1 MKTVVQRFATSD
13 IDEAN
18 RHPPPGWTQVVYRLG
33 EGPFRHEAVP
43 VDLGDGLELEHAR
56 FVGATRLIGTLAAE
70 PSTCSALTGVTSA

>member
-56 FVGATRLIGTLAAE
+56 FVGGDPADRHARRGCG
-70 PSTCSALTGVTSA
+70 PRALP